1 MNYYNYCSILI
12 SEGGDKVNWLQELL
26 EENNM
31 SRYRLSKLTGIFES
45 QLASIVNN
53 DIKKEDVKYGH
64 VIAIEEVFNGSVA
77 LQYKLL
83 DDFKG
88 VNKTVKVVSWELGD
102 GDLPN
107 AHKGMWLKVT
117 TKDHNWLHV
126 YYNKE
131 TMNVEWY

>member
-31 SRYRLSKLTGIFES
+31 SRYRLSKLTGIAES
-45 QLASIVNN
+45 QLASIVNGN
-53 DIKKEDVKYGH
+53 IKKEDVKYGH
-64 VIAIEEVFNGSVA
+64 VIAIEEIFNGSVA

-83 DDFKG
+83 DDFKR
-88 VNKTVKVVSWELGD
+88 VNKVVRVASWELG
-102 GDLPN
+102 GGTLPN
-107 AHKGMWLKVT
+107 AYKGMWLKVT